1 MFDKRK
7 SIRSSLLNYGK
18 YFIKEII
25 PITVGILIAL
35 SIGNWNQNKNE
46 QKYIKEIFSLID
58 NELDDTYKGIEEV
71 IPLQKSFI
79 DTLQYYSNNM
89 DVSILQIV
97 RKAGGIYV
105 APIKT
110 NAWNTFSNSKLELI
124 DYKLIVPLSNITE
137 QKNILNSKGTT
148 LTNFI
153 NDNLSETEKDKKEIL
168 ILNMKDVIGTE
179 KVIQKE
185 IEKVKKLRKKKA

>member
-1 MFDKRK
+1 MK
-7 SIRSSLLNYGK
+7 SWK
-18 YFIKEII
+18 D
-25 PITVGILIAL
+25 LI
-35 SIGNWNQNKNE
+35 
-46 QKYIKEIFSLID
+46 F
-58 NELDDTYKGIEEV
+58 
-71 IPLQKSFI
+71 
-79 DTLQYYSNNM
+79 
-89 DVSILQIV
+89 
-97 RKAGGIYV
+97 KAGGIYV

-148 LTNFI
+148 LTTFI

-179 KVIQKE
+179 KVIQKV
-185 IEKVKKLRKKKA
+185 IEKVKKLRKERSNR